1 MLNRLMP
8 FGQSS
13 ADYDVRLFSQAGTEE
28 SFRRAAYGIGHSTKD
43 VETEHAVRLFGD
55 APRT

>member
-1 MLNRLMP
+1 MP